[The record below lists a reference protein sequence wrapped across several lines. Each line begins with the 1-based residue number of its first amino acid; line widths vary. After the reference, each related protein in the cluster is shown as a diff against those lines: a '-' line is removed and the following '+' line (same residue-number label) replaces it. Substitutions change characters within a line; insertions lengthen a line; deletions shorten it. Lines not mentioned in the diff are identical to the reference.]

1 MPSSP
6 KISKQFM
13 LETAF
18 KMLCRDGYAAINIKT
33 LAKEIGSSTQP
44 ISRHFG
50 SMDGLRK
57 ELLDYCIGFLE
68 SFFQVEGETAFD
80 IVMEIAKGYIEVA
93 FQYPNLYKYFYMSEQ
108 DGERMSM
115 IVQTLR
121 LTNYNKLIERLEKEH
136 GISSKAA
143 AEFVHNMTFFVHG
156 IASYVAVD
164 FGSYTKEKALER
176 IQKAGRSF
184 LVQAK
189 AEE

>member
-6 KISKQFM
+6 KISKQLM
-13 LETAF
+13 LKTAF
-18 KMLCRDGYAAINIKT
+18 EMLCEEGYSAINIKT
-33 LAKEIGSSTQP
+33 LAKKIGCSTQP

-68 SFFQVEGETAFD
+68 SFFQIEGDTAFD
-80 IVMEIAKGYIEVA
+80 IVMGISRGYIEVA

-115 IVQTLR
+115 IAQTLR

-136 GISSKAA
+136 QIGTKEAA
-143 AEFVHNMTFFVHG
+143 QFVDNMTFYVHG

-164 FGSYTKEKALER
+164 FGSYTKEEMCKR
-176 IQKAGRSF
+176 IEKAGESF
-184 LVQAK
+184 LTQAK
-189 AEE
+189 SIN